1 MIRAQV
7 VQSAIVRAN
16 LTFVQGGM
24 STSHGARASS
34 GTSLVTFFVVGNWD
48 PALEGADIR
57 RIATF
62 SLECGSGRDCDA
74 DERAAF
80 AGLVEK
86 AELDSETE
94 LRFYVEDLRALSEE
108 EWWYEA
114 DLETLF
120 VWPTYS
126 LTTHA
131 TRVFTGMTWQSDVV
145 VPIIRAPVVV
155 DGASD
160 VEIRGLGFAD
170 TTGRR
175 DTDSRVLPS
184 EAAVDEDASVHV
196 RSGARVAVAGCRFDL
211 LAGAGVRVHA
221 AAEDVA
227 VSDSTFV
234 LAKQPV
240 ATLEGSLGAA
250 PTLPCLSRQDAL
262 DAGGFFDD
270 VGPYVMAATRL
281 PYGDDE
287 VCAAACDATRLW
299 RATQSTG
306 AVVGLAS
313 C

>member
-1 MIRAQV
+1 MIRTQV

-24 STSHGARASS
+24 STSHGARASL

-120 VWPTYS
+120 VLS
-126 LTTHA
+126 LIH
-131 TRVFTGMTWQSDVV
+131 
-145 VPIIRAPVVV
+145 I
-155 DGASD
+155 
-160 VEIRGLGFAD
+160 
-170 TTGRR
+170 
-175 DTDSRVLPS
+175 
-184 EAAVDEDASVHV
+184 
-196 RSGARVAVAGCRFDL
+196 
-211 LAGAGVRVHA
+211 
-221 AAEDVA
+221 
-227 VSDSTFV
+227 
-234 LAKQPV
+234 
-240 ATLEGSLGAA
+240 
-250 PTLPCLSRQDAL
+250 
-262 DAGGFFDD
+262 
-270 VGPYVMAATRL
+270 
-281 PYGDDE
+281 
-287 VCAAACDATRLW
+287 
-299 RATQSTG
+299 
-306 AVVGLAS
+306 
-313 C
+313 